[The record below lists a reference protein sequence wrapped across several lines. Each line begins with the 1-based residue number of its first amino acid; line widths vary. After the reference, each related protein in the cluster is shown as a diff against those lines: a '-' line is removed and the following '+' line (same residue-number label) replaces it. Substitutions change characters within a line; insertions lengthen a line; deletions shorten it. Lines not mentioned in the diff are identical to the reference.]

1 MNFQSPQMLIIFGSI
16 FAVSMISLVVL
27 LLIRSK
33 KMKSAGAQ
41 PDNQTVS
48 TLNQQTASIGMTAA
62 ASAATPSPTIS
73 QPDPIVNSMQ
83 LTSNPF
89 EVNAIDLNSQNLGG
103 NLEAKGGMPN
113 EGIMQNPNTAPNM
126 EIASPVLSAEPM
138 NPPVNTPAPV
148 NDIPAM
154 NPSLDFGSAAT
165 ATPVAAQPVTPN
177 TIPTIEPV
185 VTPVQPEPQIP
196 VVNSNPII
204 TPSMPTPV
212 ETSINVNAINS
223 SGLDT
228 SAQPTNPMTSTPQ
241 DPAGIFSQP
250 PQAQAEPVQTAV
262 PQAIAAEDMEVKIS
276 DLPKV
281 SEPENVQG
289 NPIATQAT
297 PITANTVADLTPTTN
312 IAQPTQPIATP
323 VSSTEIK
330 LPDIAEINTV
340 SNVPEP
346 QIPQET
352 VIEMQMPVVGSNQAN
367 TVNAVPQNTI
377 PTIQADAGLPPLPNM
392 VNTPQPIATTTAS
405 VNPAPTNPVIT
416 QTATI
421 PTQPLATN
429 IPSPMPATQQPIATS
444 VNGLPPL
451 K

>member
-33 KMKSAGAQ
+33 KMKTAGAL
-41 PDNQTVS
+41 PDNQTAA
-48 TLNQQTASIGMTAA
+48 TMIQQPTSIGMTTAT
-62 ASAATPSPTIS
+62 SVATPSPTIS
-73 QPDPIVNSMQ
+73 QPDPIANSMQ

-138 NPPVNTPAPV
+138 NPHVNTPAPV

-154 NPSLDFGSAAT
+154 NPSLDFGSAAS
-165 ATPVAAQPVTPN
+165 ATPVTAQTVTPN
-177 TIPTIEPV
+177 TIPTIEPA
-185 VTPVQPEPQIP
+185 VTAVQPEPQIP
-196 VVNSNPII
+196 VANANPII
-204 TPSMPTPV
+204 TPAMPTPV
-212 ETSINVNAINS
+212 ETAININAINS

-228 SAQPTNPMTSTPQ
+228 SAQPTNPMTAATPQ

-250 PQAQAEPVQTAV
+250 PQAQVEPIQAAV
-262 PQAIAAEDMEVKIS
+262 PQAIAAEDMEIKIS

-281 SEPENVQG
+281 SEPENVTG
-289 NPIATQAT
+289 IPTVT

-312 IAQPTQPIATP
+312 ISQPTTQPITPPVAT
-323 VSSTEIK
+323 TEIK

-340 SNVPEP
+340 SSVPEP
-346 QIPQET
+346 QIPQEA
-352 VIEMQMPVVGSNQAN
+352 VIEMQMPAAANNIQTN
-367 TVNAVPQNTI
+367 TVNAAPQNTI
-377 PTIQADAGLPPLPNM
+377 PTTPPDAGLPPLPNM
-392 VNTPQPIATTTAS
+392 VNTQQPIVTTSAT
-405 VNPAPTNPVIT
+405 VNPAPTNPVIA
-416 QTATI
+416 QTPTM
-421 PTQPLATN
+421 PTQPLATT
-429 IPSPMPATQQPIATS
+429 IPSPMPVTQQPIATS
-444 VNGLPPL
+444 INGLPPL